1 MLPLT
6 AVIPLLVFLGIVLGI
21 WSVLSMI
28 SSRNSKAL
36 DRLQRLSRPPSLA
49 DIEDPKNKSPER
61 FSGLADAAKA
71 ISAPLMPQ
79 TAVEQSAL
87 KTKLANAGFR
97 SDAAPMVYSG
107 VRLACL

>member
-1 MLPLT
+1 
-6 AVIPLLVFLGIVLGI
+6 
-21 WSVLSMI
+21 MI
-28 SSRNSKAL
+28 SNRNSKAL

-49 DIEDPKNKSPER
+49 DLEDPKLTKGDGR
-61 FSGLADAAKA
+61 FGGLIETAKA

-79 TAVEQSAL
+79 SEVEHNAL

-107 VRLACL
+107 VRFASLLIFFLGSALIFLPGRKIEWSNM